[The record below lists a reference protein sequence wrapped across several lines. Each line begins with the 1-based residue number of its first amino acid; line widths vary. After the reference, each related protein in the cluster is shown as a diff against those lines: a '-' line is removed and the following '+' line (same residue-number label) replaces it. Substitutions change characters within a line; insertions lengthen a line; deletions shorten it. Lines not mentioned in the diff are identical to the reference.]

1 MTIFFVRSFF
11 LLISMLVGYQ
21 IGALLG
27 TPDSNSAF
35 YGLGAGLFVSVGIIL
50 VERGLRRIS
59 VRGLSSAVFG
69 LIFGLLAAKLLTD
82 AVMLLP
88 VDEATARTMR
98 VIFTLILCYL
108 GMIVAIRGRDEFNLI
123 IPYVKFTRHDQV
135 QQNILLDTS
144 VIIDGRIIDLCQ
156 TKFIEGRLVI
166 PRFVLKELQQIADSS
181 DALRRNRGRRGLDI
195 LHKIQKLERV
205 VVKIHDEDFPE
216 ITEVDAKLIKLAK
229 VLDAKIFTN
238 DFNLNKVAELEG
250 VTVLNINDLSNA
262 LKSVVLPGELLEVKI
277 VKEGK
282 EYNQGVAY
290 LDDGTMVVVEEGRKI
305 IGQVVEVTVTS
316 VLQTSAGRMIF
327 GKIDSDKS
335 DPTQGGRGRRTA

>member
-1 MTIFFVRSFF
+1 MTLFFVRGFF
-11 LLISMLVGYQ
+11 ILISMLVGYQ

-27 TPDSNSAF
+27 SPQSDSALI
-35 YGLGAGLFVSVGIIL
+35 GLGIGAVVSVGIIL

-69 LIFGLLAAKLLTD
+69 LIFGLLAAKLLTE

-98 VIFTLILCYL
+98 VIFTLVLCYL

-135 QQNILLDTS
+135 QQNIVLDTS
-144 VIIDGRIIDLCQ
+144 VIIDGRIIDICH
-156 TKFIEGRLVI
+156 TKFIEGRLII

-181 DALRRNRGRRGLDI
+181 DTLKRNRGRRGLDI
-195 LHKIQKLERV
+195 LNKIQKLDRV

-216 ITEVDAKLIKLAK
+216 ISEVDAKLVKMAK
-229 VLDAKIFTN
+229 VLDGKIFTN
-238 DFNLNKVAELEG
+238 DYNLNKVAELEG
-250 VTVLNINDLSNA
+250 VAVLNINELANA
-262 LKSVVLPGELLEVKI
+262 LKPVVLPGEMMEVKI

-290 LDDGTMVVVEEGRKI
+290 LDDGTMVVVEEGRKL
-305 IGQVVEVTVTS
+305 IGQTLEVLVTS

-327 GKIDSDKS
+327 GRVDETYKQFVRPRNGQS
-335 DPTQGGRGRRTA
+335 